1 MNALNRFLVLLGG
14 AALLVALG
22 VDTFAMAGRHLR
34 LPLIGSIEIV
44 QVAVL
49 VAGACAL
56 LIATLA
62 GVHAR
67 VHLLVERVPPRLRM
81 AMHRWNAL
89 CACLLIVALIIGS
102 FWLLADLWRGQE
114 ESELLKLPYRP
125 LRVITLLALVGMLWA
140 FCRQLWR
147 PGAR

>member
-1 MNALNRFLVLLGG
+1 MSALHRFLVLVGG

-22 VDTFAMAGRHLR
+22 VDTFAMAGRHLG

-49 VAGACAL
+49 VAGAAAL

-67 VHLLVERVPPRLRM
+67 VHLLLDRAPLRLRT
-81 AMHRWNAL
+81 AMHRLHGL
-89 CACLLIVALIIGS
+89 CAGLLLIALLVGS
-102 FWLLADLWRGQE
+102 YWLLADLWHGQE
-114 ESELLKLPYRP
+114 ESEVLKLPYRP
-125 LRVITLLALVGMLWA
+125 LRVLTLLALLGMLGA
-140 FCRQLWR
+140 FLRQLWR